1 MNWPYFIINTDDQP
15 RRNNIV
21 DVMAFKCLEHALSYI
36 EPPDIPDLMLF
47 DADGWQLE
55 LVVRKGLPPL
65 PFWRF
70 QPSSYR
76 VWDDVG
82 IGKYKDFRPNFL
94 REILLHRPRYA
105 SLASTTFLSELMD
118 LIRNDFE
125 KQKSGCVKIDL

>member
-1 MNWPYFIINTDDQP
+1 MNWPYFIINTDDPP
-15 RRNNIV
+15 RRDNIV
-21 DVMAFKCLEHALSYI
+21 DIMAFKYLEKALSYI
-36 EPPDIPDLMLF
+36 EAPDIPDLMLF

-76 VWDDVG
+76 VWDDVA
-82 IGKYKDFRPNFL
+82 IGKDKYFRPNFL

-105 SLASTTFLSELMD
+105 SLASKTSLSELMNF
-118 LIRNDFE
+118 IRNDFE
-125 KQKSGCVKIDL
+125 KQKPGCAKIDL